1 MVVGDEI
8 KGTNVTG
15 LIGEYDPLFKLIGEE
30 GYTGVEVLI
39 KKTLLRLTLKK

>member
-30 GYTGVEVLI
+30 GYTGGVEVLI
-39 KKTLLRLTLKK
+39 KKPF